1 MLQSLRIVAFVLLIC
16 IGAVAQLFG
25 DPVNLG
31 MVQSYSF
38 PLLLFLIGTSSA
50 VRCLSPFF
58 RMGFIG
64 VLGLL
69 FVGLLT
75 FRFVISYQSSR
86 VPAQGATFEVAILAG
101 DSFGGL
107 TRAISEEIL
116 RRSPI
121 PLIIRTQNT
130 RILDASLARSF
141 LSAHGDVKVLIWG
154 SRELLVLER
163 QMIRPSPVGEG
174 VYSVAPLNQLTLIRE
189 VPRLLLPVDSAFH
202 SFLYLARLLS
212 GIASNDSDEISAL
225 FRIRSAAFLRGL
237 WPSQSHIAYAFWQS
251 GTRLLELGL
260 RSETGGLAYIECALA
275 SFRVAWRILAIRD
288 NHYLAAAIL
297 NNHGVALAAK
307 GVLEVAPAQLR
318 IASGTLRRGKK
329 IAKAMKFESSH
340 LNAEED
346 RLFVGDA
353 LSRNLRIL
361 GDYGIWN
368 ELPSAKKVLKVSKR
382 RDQKKG
388 DTENG

>member
-1 MLQSLRIVAFVLLIC
+1 M
-16 IGAVAQLFG
+16 
-25 DPVNLG
+25 
-31 MVQSYSF
+31 
-38 PLLLFLIGTSSA
+38 
-50 VRCLSPFF
+50 
-58 RMGFIG
+58 
-64 VLGLL
+64 
-69 FVGLLT
+69 
-75 FRFVISYQSSR
+75 
-86 VPAQGATFEVAILAG
+86 
-101 DSFGGL
+101 
-107 TRAISEEIL
+107 
-116 RRSPI
+116 
-121 PLIIRTQNT
+121 
-130 RILDASLARSF
+130 
-141 LSAHGDVKVLIWG
+141 
-154 SRELLVLER
+154 
-163 QMIRPSPVGEG
+163 
-174 VYSVAPLNQLTLIRE
+174 
-189 VPRLLLPVDSAFH
+189 DSAFH

-225 FRIRSAAFLRGL
+225 SRIRSAAFLRGL